1 MSEVRRLGD
10 ERHRSREA
18 ALQMLY
24 AWEVGGLDEAEVASA
39 YWPEH
44 GAALELSAR
53 HRAFA
58 DRLARGT
65 MADLAAIDPLI
76 EQAAEHWRFSRLALV
91 DRLILRLAVFELRH
105 EADTPAAVVIDEAL
119 ELARTFSGDEA
130 VRFVNGVLDAIR
142 KTLTET

>member
-1 MSEVRRLGD
+1 MTEGGRSGD

-24 AWEVGGLDEAEVASA
+24 AREVGGLDEAEVAA
-39 YWPEH
+39 AFWPEH

-58 DRLARGT
+58 DRLVHGT

-76 EQAAEHWRFSRLALV
+76 EQAAEHWRLSRLALV
-91 DRLILRLAVFELRH
+91 DRLILRLAVFEFRH
-105 EADTPAAVVIDEAL
+105 ETATPAPVVIDEAI
-119 ELARTFSGDEA
+119 ELARTFSGEEA
-130 VRFVNGVLDAIR
+130 ARFVNGVLDAIR
-142 KTLTET
+142 KQLAAP